1 MQHPIATFINDVNR
15 LDRRSSVMQRC
26 DEYMKAV
33 LNSFQ
38 LDTRH
43 VNEEIGR
50 LIGNAGE
57 LTINNRRE

>member
-1 MQHPIATFINDVNR
+1 MQHAIATSINDVNR

-26 DEYMKAV
+26 DKYMKAV
-33 LNSFQ
+33 LNGFQ

-57 LTINNRRE
+57 LTVNNWRE